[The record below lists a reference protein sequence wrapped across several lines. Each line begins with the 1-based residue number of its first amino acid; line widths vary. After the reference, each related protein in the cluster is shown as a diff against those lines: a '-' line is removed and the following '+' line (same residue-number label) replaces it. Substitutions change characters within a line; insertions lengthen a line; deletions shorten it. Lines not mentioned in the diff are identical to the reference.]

1 MRAEPALAMQVSKC
15 RRGDRIERA
24 LECLKPAQLES
35 SQIIKGGILGGKTQ
49 PVRADLG
56 SSPLAR
62 ASVLPAQSLYGAYRD
77 RLVVHGKE
85 KVYGSIP

>member
-1 MRAEPALAMQVSKC
+1 M
-15 RRGDRIERA
+15 
-24 LECLKPAQLES
+24 
-35 SQIIKGGILGGKTQ
+35 Q
-49 PVRADLG
+49 PVEADRG
-56 SSPLAR
+56 SPPLAC